1 MKRILVLLLLSL
13 ITQAAEIGPAYV
25 PSVSTAVTTSTVY
38 LYSLHLANTTGSAV
52 TVIVA
57 DRSTNC
63 GGTVCQLW
71 PTVSIAANTVYT
83 ADLGGIPANSGFTWI
98 ASTGS
103 AVVGWVSYG
112 NTR

>member
-1 MKRILVLLLLSL
+1 MRLLILILLAAVAN
-13 ITQAAEIGPAYV
+13 AAEVGPAYV
-25 PSVSTAVTTSTVY
+25 PSGSTALTTSTAY
-38 LYSLHLANTTGSAV
+38 LYKLHLANTSGSAV
-52 TVIVA
+52 TVILA

-63 GGTVCQLW
+63 GGSVCQLW
-71 PTVSIAANTVYT
+71 PTISIAANTVYT

-112 NTR
+112 YTR

>member
-1 MKRILVLLLLSL
+1 MKLLALTLAAL
-13 ITQAAEIGPAYV
+13 TGFAAEIGPAYV
-25 PSVSTAVTTSTVY
+25 PSGSTAVTTSTAY
-38 LYSLHLANTTGSAV
+38 IYRLHLANTSGGAV
-52 TVIVA
+52 TVILA

-63 GGTVCQLW
+63 GGSVCQLW
-71 PTVSIAANTVYT
+71 PTISIAPNTVYT

-112 NTR
+112 YTR